1 MEETIFTFIDS
12 IIHNKHKLGAL
23 NEEETEFNL
32 YMIDRWCSMA
42 NIDLIHIINETG
54 NKYGKIF
61 ESKQDEY
68 NFVYNL
74 YPKVKKKKIEYIKK
88 QKNDKKEE
96 ETETKQLAN
105 CMELSQ
111 REIKQLIECVLSIN
125 N

>member
-12 IIHNKHKLGAL
+12 ILHNKNKLGNL

-42 NIDLIHIINETG
+42 NIDLIDIINETG

-61 ESKQDEY
+61 ESKQDQY

-74 YPKVKKKKIEYIKK
+74 YPRIKKKKIEYIKK
-88 QKNDKKEE
+88 QKNDKKEDD
-96 ETETKQLAN
+96 TEIKQLAN
-105 CMELSQ
+105 CLECSQ
-111 REIKQLIECVLSIN
+111 REIKQIIELLK
-125 N
+125 